1 MFLFFF
7 SSRRR
12 HTRCALVTGVQTCA
26 LPISEY
32 ENRRDADT
40 VRQDYGRASLLFKP
54 SDTFDLTLSYM
65 AQADRFGGRRGTSL
79 GNDGWGVPYDDL
91 EVGLVQ
97 LESAKRHVHLA
108 SLETKIRRAPWRER
122 RCQDLL
128 CHAVDGSLKK
138 KTTHKQ

>member
-1 MFLFFF
+1 MFCLMIRRPPRSTRTDTLFPYTTLFR
-7 SSRRR
+7 S
-12 HTRCALVTGVQTCA
+12 TA
-26 LPISEY
+26 EY

-91 EVGLVQ
+91 EVGSVQ
-97 LESAKRHVHLA
+97 LEPAKRNVNLA
-108 SLETKIRRAPWRER
+108 SMEANLDPGFATPTSHTSPHN
-122 RCQDLL
+122 
-128 CHAVDGSLKK
+128 HAGHITSEN
-138 KTTHKQ
+138 